1 MKKPLDKTPAFIIAL
16 LLISQGP
23 WALLSARETG
33 GEATVAEKAGDA
45 AGADAGKP
53 RVVGFEAGYNGG
65 YSEGT
70 VPRSYYSQPYVD
82 IFLNHA
88 YLKFTF
94 GISRV
99 WDYQITNGEGKYET
113 VNCTQPKIAF
123 SVYPYKGIEIMGE
136 YRYWTGDKSHYYKTH
151 DATGGLYLDFAP
163 VSLGFTGNYRKIDYK
178 FHSDDR
184 KDKLSIFMYAVPPYT
199 LFDRLLLHYKY
210 KDFKKQ
216 NTKHL
221 KEYTLSPVFTWHI
234 VESTGLDVGYDYY
247 RTYFENPYSFKNAY
261 TFKNDS
267 VIYYSHTGRLGVS
280 SETCRFFSLR
290 AGVFAGRGSDKYIL
304 AGGDIEG
311 IVNLFDYA
319 SLSAAYGPTYNIAPS
334 MDPMKRKFLEWRS
347 YLSMFRALRGKRLNV
362 NPYLRLK
369 NIGRSFWSHAVTVN
383 VSFRY

>member
-1 MKKPLDKTPAFIIAL
+1 
-16 LLISQGP
+16 
-23 WALLSARETG
+23 
-33 GEATVAEKAGDA
+33 
-45 AGADAGKP
+45 
-53 RVVGFEAGYNGG
+53 
-65 YSEGT
+65 
-70 VPRSYYSQPYVD
+70 
-82 IFLNHA
+82 
-88 YLKFTF
+88 
-94 GISRV
+94 
-99 WDYQITNGEGKYET
+99 
-113 VNCTQPKIAF
+113 
-123 SVYPYKGIEIMGE
+123 
-136 YRYWTGDKSHYYKTH
+136 
-151 DATGGLYLDFAP
+151 
-163 VSLGFTGNYRKIDYK
+163 
-178 FHSDDR
+178 
-184 KDKLSIFMYAVPPYT
+184 MYAVPPYT

>member
-163 VSLGFTGNYRKIDYK
+163 VSLGFTGNYRKID
-178 FHSDDR
+178 
-184 KDKLSIFMYAVPPYT
+184 
-199 LFDRLLLHYKY
+199 
-210 KDFKKQ
+210 
-216 NTKHL
+216 
-221 KEYTLSPVFTWHI
+221 
-234 VESTGLDVGYDYY
+234 
-247 RTYFENPYSFKNAY
+247 
-261 TFKNDS
+261 
-267 VIYYSHTGRLGVS
+267 
-280 SETCRFFSLR
+280 
-290 AGVFAGRGSDKYIL
+290 
-304 AGGDIEG
+304 
-311 IVNLFDYA
+311 
-319 SLSAAYGPTYNIAPS
+319 
-334 MDPMKRKFLEWRS
+334 
-347 YLSMFRALRGKRLNV
+347 
-362 NPYLRLK
+362 
-369 NIGRSFWSHAVTVN
+369 
-383 VSFRY
+383 